1 VLPFGPAFGNT
12 TENDGRTV
20 DAVTGA
26 WQKQKSGYFLEHS
39 MWKTCGRLMPKLSGS
54 APVLVVAILLDS
66 CKTDTG
72 VGLSGRGP

>member
-12 TENDGRTV
+12 TGNDGRTV

-26 WQKQKSGYFLEHS
+26 WQKQKGGYFLERS
-39 MWKTCGRLMPKLSGS
+39 LWKTRGRLMPRFPGS
-54 APVLVVAILLDS
+54 ATVLVIAILLDS
-66 CKTDTG
+66 CKTDAG